1 MLIAGEPLVELS
13 IDVGKSLDCSTVG
26 IDAVRGGC
34 GAGEAIR
41 DEAIEEDAGDG
52 EEL

>member
-1 MLIAGEPLVELS
+1 VLIAGEPLVELS
-13 IDVGKSLDCSTVG
+13 IDVDRSLVCSTVG
-26 IDAVRGGC
+26 IEAVRGGC

-41 DEAIEEDAGDG
+41 DEANEEDAGDG